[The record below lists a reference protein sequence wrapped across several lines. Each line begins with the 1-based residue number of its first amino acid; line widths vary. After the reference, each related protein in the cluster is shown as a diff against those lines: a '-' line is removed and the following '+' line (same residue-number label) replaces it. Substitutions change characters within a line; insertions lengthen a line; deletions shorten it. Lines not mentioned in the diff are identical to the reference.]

1 MRFAMNDATLKRR
14 PTTQDISWILDL
26 ARNNQLDLDPPYQ
39 RRSVWTNKDKQFFLD
54 TIFRGYP
61 SPAIFLH
68 KEISA
73 EGLVT
78 YHVVDG
84 KQRLQTILTFA
95 HDKLRIAKT
104 FGDVRLDGK
113 KWADLEGELEL
124 KHRFWNYQLPVE
136 MIDIVED
143 VVNEVFDRLNRNSRR
158 LTRQE
163 LRHAKY
169 DGWLTSIAEA
179 EAENETW
186 ITLGLATAARAK
198 RMTDTQFISELML
211 VLLENG
217 VLGFD
222 QDDLDASYAKYDE
235 PSETVVGF
243 SEENFKKNFEQ
254 VKAYLLNMQAEDKVV
269 SAFAKSLAH
278 FYSLWAVVALNYA
291 SLKLPKESAQ
301 LYKSFMQKVETLA
314 TQKNLEAFLE
324 HQGPAFQNAFTYYD
338 YARGASTDLK
348 PREERYKLLSKELLG

>member
-1 MRFAMNDATLKRR
+1 MTSTIKRR
-14 PTTQDISWILDL
+14 PTTQDISWLLDL
-26 ARNNQLDLDPPYQ
+26 ARNKQLDLDPPYQ

-68 KEISA
+68 KDISP
-73 EGLVT
+73 EGQAT

-84 KQRLQTILTFA
+84 KQRLQTILAFA
-95 HDKLRIAKT
+95 NDKLRIAKT

-124 KHRFWNYQLPVE
+124 RHRFWNYQLPVE

-169 DGWLTSIAEA
+169 DGWFTTIAEA
-179 EAENETW
+179 EAETEIWN
-186 ITLGLATAARAK
+186 TLGVATAARAK

-211 VLLENG
+211 MLLEDA

-235 PSETVVGF
+235 FSEAVVGF
-243 SEENFKKNFEQ
+243 SEEHFKNNFER
-254 VKAYLLNMQAEDKVV
+254 VKAYLLDMENEGNVV
-269 SAFAKSLAH
+269 SGFAKSLAH
-278 FYSLWAVVALNYA
+278 FYTLWAIVALNYDK
-291 SLKLPKESAQ
+291 LKPANESAQ
-301 LYKSFMQKVETLA
+301 LYKFFMQKVETLA
-314 TQKNLEAFLE
+314 AQKNLDAFLKG
-324 HQGPAFQNAFTYYD
+324 QGATFQNAFTYYD

-348 PREERYKLLSKELLG
+348 PREERYKVLSKELLG

>member
-1 MRFAMNDATLKRR
+1 MNSTMKRR
-14 PTTQDISWILDL
+14 PTTQDISWLLDL

-68 KEISA
+68 KDISP
-73 EGLVT
+73 EGQAT

-84 KQRLQTILTFA
+84 KQRLQTILAFA

-113 KWADLEGELEL
+113 KWADLAGEQDL

-169 DGWLTSIAEA
+169 DGWFTSIAEA
-179 EAENETW
+179 EAEKEAWN
-186 ITLGLATAARAK
+186 TLGVATAARAK

-211 VLLENG
+211 VLLENA

-235 PSETVVGF
+235 PSEAVVGF
-243 SEENFKKNFEQ
+243 SEQDFTNNFER
-254 VKAYLLNMQAEDKVV
+254 VKTYLLKMEEENKVV
-269 SAFAKSLAH
+269 SGFAKSLAH
-278 FYSLWAVVALNYA
+278 FYTLWAIVGLNYDK
-291 SLKLPKESAQ
+291 LKPPKESGQ
-301 LYKSFMQKVETLA
+301 LYKLFMQKVETLVA
-314 TQKNLEAFLE
+314 QKNLEAFLE
-324 HQGPAFQNAFTYYD
+324 HQGASFQNAFTYYD

-348 PREERYKLLSKELLG
+348 PREERYKVLSKELLG

>member
-1 MRFAMNDATLKRR
+1 MNSTTKRR
-14 PTTQDISWILDL
+14 PTTQDVSWLLDL
-26 ARNNQLDLDPPYQ
+26 ARNKQLDLDPPYQ

-68 KEISA
+68 KDISA
-73 EGLVT
+73 EGQAT

-84 KQRLQTILTFA
+84 KQRLQTILAFA
-95 HDKLRIAKT
+95 NDKLRIAKT

-124 KHRFWNYQLPVE
+124 RHRFWNYQLPVE

-169 DGWLTSIAEA
+169 DGWFTTIAEA
-179 EAENETW
+179 EAEKEAWN
-186 ITLGLATAARAK
+186 TLGVTTKARAK

-211 VLLENG
+211 VILENA

-222 QDDLDASYAKYDE
+222 QDDLDASYAQYDD

-243 SEENFKKNFEQ
+243 SEQGFINNFEL
-254 VKAYLLNMQAEDKVV
+254 VKAYLLAMEGQDNVV
-269 SAFAKSLAH
+269 SGFAKSLAH
-278 FYSLWAVVALNYA
+278 FYTLWSIIALNCDK
-291 SLKLPKESAQ
+291 LKPPPETATR
-301 LYKSFMQKVETLA
+301 YKAFMQKVETLA
-314 TQKNLEAFLE
+314 AQKNLEVFLAE
-324 HQGPAFQNAFTYYD
+324 KGASFQNAFLYYD

-348 PREERYKLLSKELLG
+348 PREERYKVLSEELLG